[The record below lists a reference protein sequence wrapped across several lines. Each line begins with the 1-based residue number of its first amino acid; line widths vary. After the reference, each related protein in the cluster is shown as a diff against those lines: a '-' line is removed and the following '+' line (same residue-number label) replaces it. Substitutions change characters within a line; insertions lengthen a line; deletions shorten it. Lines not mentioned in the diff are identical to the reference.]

1 MSKTRAESLKE
12 AISNNNNNNKHNDE
26 CLINIFKNNLKITF
40 KPQINKYQY
49 NEINNYLNPKN
60 DGNEFTHYIVKITK
74 KYDLPN
80 NSNCIKRDRKKKKE
94 FVRIIET
101 PSLYKNYI
109 KKYYNQ
115 LKINKP
121 YYLKDLIDESNSFEK
136 NWLNNNNDDVYWI
149 LDIDNNKF
157 YLGPNCD
164 NYFPCNMPGIN
175 DKESDIFP
183 WSYVCIYINNNTND
197 QIDDNDI
204 FSIRE
209 LNSAHKKLI
218 DDLENKIKSQLS
230 DRFGLVEE
238 RIIIKCPISISSSIG
253 SLYFNITYV
262 DEYSKNT
269 KFKWEDDSEISIEYL
284 KHLLEMNNN
293 IDNMYFFYD
302 VHISDTFF
310 IPDKYFENIDEINK
324 LSLYEILNDH
334 IEKINTECE
343 FEKIEVNK
351 YLKKNS
357 NYEDNI
363 IKYEYNQHYKDGGS
377 SILDKK
383 TEKLV
388 YKKRCKWVLINEEGE
403 YEYSP
408 KKLNT
413 QFKFQYYHEHKKI
426 IGNFNLV
433 HLFGNYFVYEQK
445 KKYDKQKISEYD
457 YDVYQKKKLD
467 QNYSIKYDNNL
478 VKGII
483 DDKNDFIKKIRD
495 IGYDDYSYYK
505 TDKINENS
513 SFGNFLII
521 INNNDFKNFQSL
533 EENFLF
539 LEDKSLFKNKD
550 KKDIKYYDLL
560 NDSKHIPFIGW
571 YNCTENDHKIQNLQV
586 IKNLIDNGEETNENF
601 KNWLIDQKKQII
613 EYMEE
618 IFNNNNIFIMFSFHY
633 PNIKEFQILHIRIDV
648 YINNFAYYNRRID
661 NSYIFRNIYVDD
673 IITQLLSNDSFFLPD
688 RVLLRMPDRYY
699 LKEDNNLKKDNLK
712 GGSKNNIDSWL
723 KDFNSE
729 IIFYGIVNKNFRYK
743 FNFNKKKKIED
754 IYLKFLDLKKNEK
767 KINEFEKKLDIRNYF
782 NKKSNTSRLEYYLN
796 NFYNK
801 FDINIEIH
809 KILIINSE
817 KNINYNFN
825 HQNLTVINN
834 LNDLNN
840 LNNLNN
846 KFDFVHLS
854 YKNTSLKKDMH
865 YQSYHLKVYLK
876 IFLKIL
882 NLIKKNGIV
891 SMNLGLIYEPSSLDF
906 LLLLNDYSSLFIL
919 SDFYRTDITAFPI
932 RYIFSE
938 FWKINDLKYKIKKI
952 IDNFDFKH
960 GNSFLEIV
968 QIDKNI
974 ITKIKYASNFM
985 INRYIKINE
994 IVNNQIINDNDINNV
1009 KEYLFQNKINYKIKL
1024 NPENI
1029 PIITRMLSSKLF
1041 YLPNGDALKLHSN
1054 INMNEGNYLYNIVTN
1069 NNMTQLLEVG
1079 FAYGVSAMFMTK
1091 ALEFNKSKKKNN
1103 YQLTSIDPFQ
1113 RKQWHNL
1120 GLHNLK
1126 RINTET
1132 FHKLYEDKS
1141 LNILPYLLKE
1151 KNKQYDLIF
1160 IDGWHTF
1167 DYALVDLF
1175 YSTFLIKKNGYL
1187 ILDDALHPG
1196 VSKLIKYIDTNYMG
1210 FLQKITNGPKTFGIY
1225 VKKGEDDRKWDYHKD
1240 F

>member
-1 MSKTRAESLKE
+1 MASIIKKDASYITLESNKKINEDISIDEIKWPFELAEWQINACKFIKNGLNLLVSAPTGSGKTVPAIYALIIYLMKGYKCVYTAPIKVLSEQKYGDLKTDFENMFTEICGREIRIGMMTGDTQINRDADVIVGTPEIIRNSLY
-12 AISNNNNNNKHNDE
+12 N
-26 CLINIFKNNLKITF
+26 FKNNKIKKSEKELKDNFLDKLGCVIFDEVHYFNDKERGGVYEEIITLSSILF
-40 KPQINKYQY
+40 INPIALIMLSATIENPQRFCNWITETSK
-49 NEINNYLNPKN
+49 KN
-60 DGNEFTHYIVKITK
+60 TKLIKITK
-74 KYDLPN
+74 RNIPLVHYFLDI
-80 NSNCIKRDRKKKKE
+80 SDG
-94 FVRIIET
+94 
-101 PSLYKNYI
+101 
-109 KKYYNQ
+109 
-115 LKINKP
+115 
-121 YYLKDLIDESNSFEK
+121 KDLIFNTFYENGKFNEDSLNIISKISK
-136 NWLNNNNDDVYWI
+136 NKKYI
-149 LDIDNNKF
+149 
-157 YLGPNCD
+157 
-164 NYFPCNMPGIN
+164 
-175 DKESDIFP
+175 SQHT
-183 WSYVCIYINNNTND
+183 YINNLVEYFRKHDMLQTLVFC
-197 QIDDNDI
+197 
-204 FSIRE
+204 FSIKKCE
-209 LNSAHKKLI
+209 TFSNYVLNSLLTNEEELEVIREFNRLIRPHKKLI

-817 KNINYNFN
+817 KNINY
-825 HQNLTVINN
+825 
-834 LNDLNN
+834 
-840 LNNLNN
+840 
-846 KFDFVHLS
+846 
-854 YKNTSLKKDMH
+854 
-865 YQSYHLKVYLK
+865 
-876 IFLKIL
+876 
-882 NLIKKNGIV
+882 
-891 SMNLGLIYEPSSLDF
+891 
-906 LLLLNDYSSLFIL
+906 
-919 SDFYRTDITAFPI
+919 
-932 RYIFSE
+932 
-938 FWKINDLKYKIKKI
+938 
-952 IDNFDFKH
+952 
-960 GNSFLEIV
+960 
-968 QIDKNI
+968 
-974 ITKIKYASNFM
+974 
-985 INRYIKINE
+985 
-994 IVNNQIINDNDINNV
+994 
-1009 KEYLFQNKINYKIKL
+1009 
-1024 NPENI
+1024 
-1029 PIITRMLSSKLF
+1029 
-1041 YLPNGDALKLHSN
+1041 
-1054 INMNEGNYLYNIVTN
+1054 
-1069 NNMTQLLEVG
+1069 
-1079 FAYGVSAMFMTK
+1079 
-1091 ALEFNKSKKKNN
+1091 
-1103 YQLTSIDPFQ
+1103 
-1113 RKQWHNL
+1113 
-1120 GLHNLK
+1120 
-1126 RINTET
+1126 
-1132 FHKLYEDKS
+1132 
-1141 LNILPYLLKE
+1141 
-1151 KNKQYDLIF
+1151 
-1160 IDGWHTF
+1160 
-1167 DYALVDLF
+1167 
-1175 YSTFLIKKNGYL
+1175 
-1187 ILDDALHPG
+1187 
-1196 VSKLIKYIDTNYMG
+1196 
-1210 FLQKITNGPKTFGIY
+1210 
-1225 VKKGEDDRKWDYHKD
+1225 
-1240 F
+1240 